1 MNEKAVLSV
10 KEMAAFLGISE
21 TVAYRLTH
29 SEGFP
34 VLLRRM
40 IKSRKR
46 EKDEYILL
54 HIYRGMIQER
64 RKKNELR
71 YTSK

>member
-1 MNEKAVLSV
+1 
-10 KEMAAFLGISE
+10 
-21 TVAYRLTH
+21 
-29 SEGFP
+29 
-34 VLLRRM
+34 M

-64 RKKNELR
+64 RKK
-71 YTSK
+71 K

>member
-34 VLLRRM
+34 VLCLGKRRL
-40 IKSRKR
+40 IPVDGLKNWIAEQSRTKR
-46 EKDEYILL
+46 GNLFNRQKCL
-54 HIYRGMIQER
+54 
-64 RKKNELR
+64 
-71 YTSK
+71 